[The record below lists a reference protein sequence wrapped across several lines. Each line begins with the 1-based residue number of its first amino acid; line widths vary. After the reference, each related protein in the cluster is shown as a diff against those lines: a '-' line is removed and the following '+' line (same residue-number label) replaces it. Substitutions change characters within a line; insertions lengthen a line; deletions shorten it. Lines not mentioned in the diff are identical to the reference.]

1 MLNANRIGLNFG
13 NESLNCM
20 TDMIKNYFKQPSTW
34 LGLLKWILAA
44 FGVKTGHVDALG
56 AAALTILGTVDV
68 IRNEKL

>member
-1 MLNANRIGLNFG
+1 MNK
-13 NESLNCM
+13 E
-20 TDMIKNYFKQPSTW
+20 YWKQPSTW

-56 AAALTILGTVDV
+56 AAALTILGTVDI